1 MSSCHDDDD
10 NDDDDGNDNVSVQSP
25 VSPRFADVSAQVS
38 LSCFCLF
45 TKHSWILG
53 QAKHAV
59 FLLIHTE
66 LFQSPYMGVQF
77 HLGVGIYIYIYTH
90 TYMYIYRQMIS
101 VSVYQRIYI

>member
-77 HLGVGIYIYIYTH
+77 HLGVGIYIYTH